1 MPHEHRRE
9 LRALRVFGAWT
20 NLVDM
25 KAGNTLDTVL
35 TEGARGVVKHYLQ
48 DVGSTFGVGANA
60 PHGWEEGFE
69 YVFQGGTT
77 ARKAFTLGL
86 ARSPYQKADYEDVP
100 AAGRFEGDTFDPETW
115 KPRVPTAAY
124 LEMRDDDAFWAAQRV
139 MAFSDEMIRAAVK
152 TGQYS
157 DPKAEQHIADVL
169 IKRRDKIGRA
179 YLPKINPIV
188 DPAFDG
194 TTLTFGNAAVQYR
207 VAEAPASY
215 TAVWSRFD
223 NATAT
228 ATRIADTTS
237 KEPKVAAPNG
247 LPTAPDSF
255 VKVALSAQST
265 SHPSW
270 AKPIDV
276 YFRRVGTGWKL
287 VGLERMPAAASPGQ
301 PKGN

>member
-1 MPHEHRRE
+1 
-9 LRALRVFGAWT
+9 
-20 NLVDM
+20 
-25 KAGNTLDTVL
+25 
-35 TEGARGVVKHYLQ
+35 
-48 DVGSTFGVGANA
+48 
-60 PHGWEEGFE
+60 
-69 YVFQGGTT
+69 
-77 ARKAFTLGL
+77 
-86 ARSPYQKADYEDVP
+86 
-100 AAGRFEGDTFDPETW
+100 
-115 KPRVPTAAY
+115 VPTGAHV
-124 LEMRDDDAFWAAQRV
+124 EMRDDDAFWAARRL
-139 MAFSDEMIRAAVK
+139 MAVTDELIRAAVK
-152 TGQYS
+152 TGQYR

-169 IKRRDKIGRA
+169 IKRRDKIGQA

-194 TTLTFGNAAVQYR
+194 TTLTFGNAAVQYK

-223 NATAT
+223 NATGT

-247 LPTAPDSF
+247 LPTTPDSF
-255 VKVALSAQST
+255 VKVALSAQSA

-270 AKPIDV
+270 AQPIDV

-287 VGLERMPAAASPGQ
+287 VGLERMADGAAPAQ